1 MGKLLKI
8 GNPNAHYILSILN
21 VLNKYLHSDML
32 NFSLN
37 KDNLYLSEENIE
49 EKIYNYSKE
58 YFEKNELINNFK
70 KYLDVLI
77 KEAFIRRE
85 SFINIDLNNQI
96 VSEFFY

>member
-32 NFSLN
+32 NFSLD

-49 EKIYNYSKE
+49 E
-58 YFEKNELINNFK
+58 
-70 KYLDVLI
+70 
-77 KEAFIRRE
+77 
-85 SFINIDLNNQI
+85 NI
-96 VSEFFY
+96 